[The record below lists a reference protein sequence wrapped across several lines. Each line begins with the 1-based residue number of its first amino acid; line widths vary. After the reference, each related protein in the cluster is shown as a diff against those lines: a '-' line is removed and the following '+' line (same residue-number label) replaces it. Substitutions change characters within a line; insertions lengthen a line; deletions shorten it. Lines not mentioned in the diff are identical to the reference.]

1 MFFNF
6 SFRNKKIRRQRSQ
19 LARNLLAL
27 VSGWWPD
34 RGFFL
39 FSFFFFLFLEFS
51 ADQKALSATCAKQ
64 KQKKGSGRNLLAL
77 VSGLVAAPNLGLL
90 ACFDTARFRV

>member
-1 MFFNF
+1 MSFF
-6 SFRNKKIRRQRSQ
+6 FRSETKKYAGSG
-19 LARNLLAL
+19 RNLLATCL
-27 VSGWWPD
+27 LLSVDG
-34 RGFFL
+34 GLIEVFFFFL
-39 FSFFFFLFLEFS
+39 FSFLEFS